1 MIDKCRTCLYQ
12 NSCAIA
18 YSNNT
23 MYDGIKLATNCVKYH
38 PINAK

>member
-12 NSCAIA
+12 NSCAIT

-23 MYDGIKLATNCVKYH
+23 MYDGVKLATNCTKYQ